1 MISVA
6 YCIYSN
12 KRGGVYE
19 IFRDSSA
26 AFIYN
31 PNNGRVTDH
40 FNLKNRNVFQL
51 LS

>member
-6 YCIYSN
+6 YCIYSI
-12 KRGGVYE
+12 KHGGVYE

-40 FNLKNRNVFQL
+40 FN
-51 LS
+51 